1 MSLKHSRQ
9 REAIK
14 ENLKGRTDH
23 PTADMIYSDIRMIYP
38 NVSLGTI
45 YRNLALLSA
54 QGEIMKIN
62 CEEGILRYD
71 GNPKPHGH
79 FICKSCG
86 NISDF
91 EFEHADKLKSQISKR
106 LEASVDEC
114 VLTFYGLCKHCINK
128 EKQPSN
134 D

>member
-1 MSLKHSRQ
+1 MSLKYSRQ

-14 ENLKGRTDH
+14 ENLKNRTDH
-23 PTADMIYSDIRMIYP
+23 PTADMIYSDIRMIHP
-38 NVSLGTI
+38 NVSLGTV
-45 YRNLALLSA
+45 YRNLALLAS

-79 FICKSCG
+79 FICKGCG
-86 NISDF
+86 CISDF
-91 EFEHADKLKSQISKR
+91 EFEHADMLKSRISER
-106 LEASVDEC
+106 LGASVDEC
-114 VLTFYGLCKHCINK
+114 VLTFYGLCRQCI
-128 EKQPSN
+128 EKNIQPSS